1 MNKSYFLSPLKIYR
15 LWVITLIIGALII
28 IPIFSLGHSGGE
40 QKPLIYFSKLIGI
53 AVYGSFA
60 LSIITSFQSKTWTK
74 KYWYINLSIFII
86 TTCLIVFQIK
96 NKENPDY
103 IFDFSQEVKF
113 VGNDTPMIQREF
125 YSNTDKIRSIK
136 FYLNGKK
143 DSTWNTYD
151 AAGHL
156 IQSEKYH
163 GVRPIKRL
171 K

>member
-1 MNKSYFLSPLKIYR
+1 MLKSYFHNPVKIYR
-15 LWVITLIIGALII
+15 VWVITLIIGAFII
-28 IPIFSLGHSGGE
+28 IPILSLGHAGGE

-60 LSIITSFQSKTWTK
+60 LSIITSFQSKTWIR

-86 TTCLIVFQIK
+86 TASLIGFQIK

-113 VGNDTPMIQREF
+113 VGNDTLLIQREF

>member
-1 MNKSYFLSPLKIYR
+1 MIKSYFHNPVKIYR
-15 LWVITLIIGALII
+15 VWVITLIIGAFII
-28 IPIFSLGHSGGE
+28 IPILSFGHAGGE

-60 LSIITSFQSKTWTK
+60 LSIITSFQSKTWIR

-86 TTCLIVFQIK
+86 TACLIVFQIK
-96 NKENPDY
+96 NRENPDY

-113 VGNDTPMIQREF
+113 VGNDTLLIQREF

-136 FYLNGKK
+136 FYLNRKK

-151 AAGHL
+151 SAGHL

-163 GVRPIKRL
+163 WDRPIKRL